1 MVLFLFHALVA
12 AHIVTGSI
20 GAIAFWVPVIGRKGG
35 ANHARWGK
43 IFTFAALSIGRHFAS
58 PSRVSFPGT
67 NHRLVVISIHLRMPN
82 KK

>member
-43 IFTFAALSIGRHFAS
+43 GL
-58 PSRVSFPGT
+58 
-67 NHRLVVISIHLRMPN
+67 HLRAADYRLPGDDDESADAGCPH
-82 KK
+82 